1 MKKISQEELLQEG
14 FWNSFTKPLKKIG
27 RAIKGTAAAANR
39 ALDYVAPEIKGP
51 LKRGKEAIRDIVTAG
66 REGAHHG
73 IFKKGSSF
81 AYKLKEDGYAMNKKK
96 APKRVGN
103 KYIVTGWRSRGLDEN
118 GEPIPDKNKEM
129 TFIFDRDGN
138 YKIVGTSASRVS
150 INTFKDLD
158 DPTRNNQAAPQT
170 QQSTM
175 NRPVVSNQ
183 QAQPPPSSTQTNS

>member
-1 MKKISQEELLQEG
+1 MKKITQEELLQEG
-14 FWNSFTKPLKKIG
+14 FWNAFKKIG
-27 RAIKGTAAAANR
+27 GAIKGTAAAANR

-66 REGAHHG
+66 REGAHRG

-96 APKRVGN
+96 KPKRVGN
-103 KYIVTGWRSRGLDEN
+103 KYIVTGWRSRGLDKN
-118 GEPIPDKNKEM
+118 GEPIPDKKKEM

-150 INTFKDLD
+150 INTLKDLD
-158 DPTRNNQAAPQT
+158 DPTRNNQAAQQT
-170 QQSTM
+170 SSQTPI

-183 QAQPPPSSTQTNS
+183 QAQSSSSSTQTNG